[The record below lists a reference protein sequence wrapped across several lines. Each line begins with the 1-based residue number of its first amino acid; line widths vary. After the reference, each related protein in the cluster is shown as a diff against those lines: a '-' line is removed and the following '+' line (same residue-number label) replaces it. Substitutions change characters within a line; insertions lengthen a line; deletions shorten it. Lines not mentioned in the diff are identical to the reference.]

1 MKEAN
6 TSPVRPTSQP
16 YFPEGLVQKCCVTVR
31 GIRRGF
37 RKGVVSFSLSAVLLP
52 KRTNVGEVRVTVG
65 EMLEEEMVRTANV
78 YGHASTYSGNGLST
92 VL

>member
-1 MKEAN
+1 M
-6 TSPVRPTSQP
+6 
-16 YFPEGLVQKCCVTVR
+16 GLER
-31 GIRRGF
+31 GLSHF
-37 RKGVVSFSLSAVLLP
+37 LSAVLLP

-65 EMLEEEMVRTANV
+65 EMLEEEMVRTANL